1 MKVLFVGSECYP
13 FAKTGGLGDVMS
25 ALPKALAA
33 EGVDVRVMMPKYACI
48 PDQFKERM
56 EYVCH
61 FDMDITSANIMK
73 YVGVMKLEQDG
84 VIYYFIDNEEYFSN
98 GNPYTSMAEDL
109 GKFIFFDKAVLAAL
123 PVIGFEPDV
132 IHCHDWQ
139 AGLVPVYL
147 HTLFRDSWVGQNS
160 KTIITVHN
168 LKFQGQHELGL
179 IKYLSGLPDYVFT
192 PDQLEINDDAN
203 MLKGALVY
211 SDIIST
217 VSNTYAGEIKT
228 AEYGE
233 YLDPVIRYHHMK
245 LCGIVNGIDYD
256 IWNPA
261 TDEKIAQKFD
271 VNSVIEGKK
280 ANKRA
285 LQEELGLEVDD
296 SKFMIALISRL
307 TDQKGLDLIAPIF
320 EQFID
325 GNTQFVLIGTGEPQ
339 YEDMFRY
346 FENEHKG
353 TVSSNIMYSDE
364 RAHKVYAAADAFLVP
379 SRFEPCGL
387 TQLISFRYGSIP
399 IVRETGGLK
408 DTVQAYNWTDG
419 SGNGFSFDQYR
430 ADLLLNAVNYAKTL
444 YFTERDNWD
453 AMVRR
458 AMETDHSWNASR
470 HHPMPEVFCS
480 GFAIYFFFFAAF
492 SALRLSLMILTCSSV
507 ISVTL
512 FSFAQSTQPMRT
524 VFRKGRGTLTKF
536 MRASSVNLMSGS
548 QRLAAYLMESMSI
561 SFGAG
566 TGSLMAF
573 LPLNGVYQK
582 LVESR

>member
-48 PDQFKERM
+48 PDQYKERM

-61 FDMDITSANIMK
+61 FDMDITSAGIRK
-73 YVGVMKLEQDG
+73 YVGVVKLEQDG

-147 HTLFRDSWVGQNS
+147 HTLFRDSWAGQHS

-296 SKFMIALISRL
+296 GKFMIALISRL

-453 AMVRR
+453 AMVKR
-458 AMETDHSWNASR
+458 AMETDHSWNAS
-470 HHPMPEVFCS
+470 
-480 GFAIYFFFFAAF
+480 AKDYI
-492 SALRLSLMILTCSSV
+492 ALYHRVL
-507 ISVTL
+507 
-512 FSFAQSTQPMRT
+512 
-524 VFRKGRGTLTKF
+524 GD
-536 MRASSVNLMSGS
+536 
-548 QRLAAYLMESMSI
+548 
-561 SFGAG
+561 
-566 TGSLMAF
+566 
-573 LPLNGVYQK
+573 
-582 LVESR
+582 

>member
-307 TDQKGLDLIAPIF
+307 TDQKG
-320 EQFID
+320 
-325 GNTQFVLIGTGEPQ
+325 
-339 YEDMFRY
+339 R
-346 FENEHKG
+346 
-353 TVSSNIMYSDE
+353 
-364 RAHKVYAAADAFLVP
+364 
-379 SRFEPCGL
+379 
-387 TQLISFRYGSIP
+387 
-399 IVRETGGLK
+399 
-408 DTVQAYNWTDG
+408 
-419 SGNGFSFDQYR
+419 
-430 ADLLLNAVNYAKTL
+430 
-444 YFTERDNWD
+444 
-453 AMVRR
+453 
-458 AMETDHSWNASR
+458 
-470 HHPMPEVFCS
+470 PE
-480 GFAIYFFFFAAF
+480 G
-492 SALRLSLMILTCSSV
+492 
-507 ISVTL
+507 
-512 FSFAQSTQPMRT
+512 P
-524 VFRKGRGTLTKF
+524 
-536 MRASSVNLMSGS
+536 
-548 QRLAAYLMESMSI
+548 
-561 SFGAG
+561 
-566 TGSLMAF
+566 
-573 LPLNGVYQK
+573 
-582 LVESR
+582 

>member
-48 PDQFKERM
+48 PDQYKERM

-61 FDMDITSANIMK
+61 FDMDITSAGIMK
-73 YVGVMKLEQDG
+73 YVGVVKLEQDG

-109 GKFIFFDKAVLAAL
+109 GKFIFFDKAVLASL

-147 HTLFRDSWVGQNS
+147 HTLFRDSWAGQHS

-271 VNSVIEGKK
+271 VNSVIEG
-280 ANKRA
+280 
-285 LQEELGLEVDD
+285 
-296 SKFMIALISRL
+296 
-307 TDQKGLDLIAPIF
+307 
-320 EQFID
+320 
-325 GNTQFVLIGTGEPQ
+325 
-339 YEDMFRY
+339 
-346 FENEHKG
+346 
-353 TVSSNIMYSDE
+353 
-364 RAHKVYAAADAFLVP
+364 
-379 SRFEPCGL
+379 
-387 TQLISFRYGSIP
+387 
-399 IVRETGGLK
+399 
-408 DTVQAYNWTDG
+408 
-419 SGNGFSFDQYR
+419 
-430 ADLLLNAVNYAKTL
+430 
-444 YFTERDNWD
+444 
-453 AMVRR
+453 
-458 AMETDHSWNASR
+458 
-470 HHPMPEVFCS
+470 
-480 GFAIYFFFFAAF
+480 
-492 SALRLSLMILTCSSV
+492 
-507 ISVTL
+507 
-512 FSFAQSTQPMRT
+512 
-524 VFRKGRGTLTKF
+524 
-536 MRASSVNLMSGS
+536 
-548 QRLAAYLMESMSI
+548 
-561 SFGAG
+561 
-566 TGSLMAF
+566 
-573 LPLNGVYQK
+573 
-582 LVESR
+582 